1 MRIGMEIAGMDSAGR
16 RSATVVI
23 NSRLGSGKYAQAM
36 EGGNTAW
43 MAGGSRIQ
51 QMNAASGKEAD
62 EENGEVDE
70 KDTGNEG
77 KSAAEM
83 IYQAATAGKENPIKQ
98 IRQAPKVPYEHLAEN
113 GVITYNGVTFFCDGE
128 TNSIC
133 LGDMTDKDNVL
144 TIKLSGGGHLKVNRN
159 NIGDLSRAAGMF
171 SPEDLNLI
179 LRAIAKDT
187 KIQSMKKEIEDEEAN
202 VGNRLT
208 EGRQGDEAGTDSAED
223 REED

>member
-1 MRIGMEIAGMDSAGR
+1 M
-16 RSATVVI
+16 
-23 NSRLGSGKYAQAM
+23 
-36 EGGNTAW
+36 
-43 MAGGSRIQ
+43 
-51 QMNAASGKEAD
+51 
-62 EENGEVDE
+62 
-70 KDTGNEG
+70 
-77 KSAAEM
+77 
-83 IYQAATAGKENPIKQ
+83 
-98 IRQAPKVPYEHLAEN
+98 
-113 GVITYNGVTFFCDGE
+113 
-128 TNSIC
+128 
-133 LGDMTDKDNVL
+133 
-144 TIKLSGGGHLKVNRN
+144 KVNRN